1 MPCVA
6 STVAVRLRRY
16 DLRGRESMKP
26 LIPRFHA
33 TIQLNLPLLQ
43 GPTCVVPDDKQ
54 AELVLALVELL
65 IGAAHVGLEDG
76 GDDES
81 EAHR

>member
-1 MPCVA
+1 
-6 STVAVRLRRY
+6 
-16 DLRGRESMKP
+16 MKP
-26 LIPRFHA
+26 PAPRLHA

-43 GPTCVVPDDKQ
+43 GPACGVSDDKQ

-65 IGAAHVGLEDG
+65 IGAVHVGFEDG

-81 EAHR
+81 EAHG

>member
-1 MPCVA
+1 
-6 STVAVRLRRY
+6 
-16 DLRGRESMKP
+16 
-26 LIPRFHA
+26 
-33 TIQLNLPLLQ
+33 
-43 GPTCVVPDDKQ
+43 VPADKQ

-65 IGAAHVGLEDG
+65 IGAARVGLEEG

>member
-1 MPCVA
+1 
-6 STVAVRLRRY
+6 
-16 DLRGRESMKP
+16 MKP
-26 LIPRFHA
+26 LTQRVDG

-43 GPTCVVPDDKQ
+43 GPTYVVPADQQ
-54 AELVLALVELL
+54 AELVIALVELL
-65 IGAAHVGLEDG
+65 IEAAHVGLEDG

>member
-1 MPCVA
+1 
-6 STVAVRLRRY
+6 
-16 DLRGRESMKP
+16 MKP
-26 LIPRFHA
+26 RTPRLDA
-33 TIQLNLPLLQ
+33 TSQLNLPLLQ
-43 GPTCVVPDDKQ
+43 GPTCVVPADTQ

-65 IGAAHVGLEDG
+65 IGAVQVDLEDG

>member
-1 MPCVA
+1 
-6 STVAVRLRRY
+6 
-16 DLRGRESMKP
+16 MKP
-26 LIPRFHA
+26 LTLRVDA

-43 GPTCVVPDDKQ
+43 GPTYVAPDDQQ
-54 AELVLALVELL
+54 AALVVALVELL
-65 IGAAHVGLEDG
+65 IEAAHVGLEDG

>member
-1 MPCVA
+1 
-6 STVAVRLRRY
+6 
-16 DLRGRESMKP
+16 MKP
-26 LIPRFHA
+26 PLRSLT

-43 GPTCVVPDDKQ
+43 KPAFAVPPDTQ

-65 IGAAHVGLEDG
+65 IHAAHVGREDG

-81 EAHR
+81 EADR

>member
-1 MPCVA
+1 
-6 STVAVRLRRY
+6 
-16 DLRGRESMKP
+16 MKP
-26 LIPRFHA
+26 LIPRLHA
-33 TIQLNLPLLQ
+33 TIQLNLPLRQ

-54 AELVLALVELL
+54 AELVLALMELL
-65 IGAAHVGLEDG
+65 IGAAHVGVEDG

>member
-1 MPCVA
+1 M
-6 STVAVRLRRY
+6 
-16 DLRGRESMKP
+16 SMKP
-26 LIPRFHA
+26 PPIPRGHQ

-43 GPTCVVPDDKQ
+43 GPTCVVPDDTQ

-65 IGAAHVGLEDG
+65 IGAAHVGVEDG

-81 EAHR
+81 EAHG

>member
-1 MPCVA
+1 
-6 STVAVRLRRY
+6 
-16 DLRGRESMKP
+16 MKP
-26 LIPRFHA
+26 PTPRVKA
-33 TIQLNLPLLQ
+33 PIQLNLALLQ
-43 GPTCVVPDDKQ
+43 GPACVVPDDKH

-65 IGAAHVGLEDG
+65 IGAVHVGLEDG

>member
-1 MPCVA
+1 
-6 STVAVRLRRY
+6 
-16 DLRGRESMKP
+16 MKP
-26 LIPRFHA
+26 SPPRLPT

-43 GPTCVVPDDKQ
+43 ERTCVLPDDKQ

-65 IGAAHVGLEDG
+65 IGAAHAGCTDG